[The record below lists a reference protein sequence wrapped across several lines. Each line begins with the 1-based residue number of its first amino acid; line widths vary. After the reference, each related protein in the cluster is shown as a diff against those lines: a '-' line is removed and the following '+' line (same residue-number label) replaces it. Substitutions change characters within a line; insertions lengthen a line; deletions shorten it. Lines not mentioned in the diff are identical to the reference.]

1 MKKRIVSFLLALVM
15 AVSLLP
21 VSAFAVDGAYKV
33 AKDAKSPIN
42 TFAVDDTISNA
53 GTGTNLGDCTYEGES
68 YPVYKIALDETYDT
82 VTFTIADDAE
92 YNNIY
97 LSEADDVGLFGNS
110 SEATVARNDETYD
123 AAKAYYAATSD
134 SFDKSIT
141 NQLSDS
147 ATHLLF
153 KLWKDGR
160 RGGMKGYLIID
171 WEAAGTGGDGATGTS
186 DYNITFDLNGCT
198 SVYDHLD
205 TNIHKISGRYTAL
218 NSATQTSVEFD
229 VTKTYFFKFKEDSF
243 SLTNKTGL
251 IILPSGIYK
260 IDNFDTQAVV
270 NFLAVS
276 PNWSKAAS
284 ALSSVKAS
292 RAILESSGYTLDDQ
306 ATEFYY
312 LYFATGGM
320 PNAYQPMGFAVLIE
334 ITPNGAEPPKPI
346 DTSKLAALLDTVSD
360 TNAGSHWYTTDD
372 RWNGKTVSKTGFWA
386 EFTAVGGPR
395 EKAQVAL
402 DKALIQESIDAAVA
416 DLTAAIANLIPAE
429 RANTTLLYEELQK
442 SFTAEDYTAKTW
454 AAYQT
459 ARDKGKALMD
469 TMFDAEGN
477 PTDDNK
483 AAAQESIETLAAE
496 LKAAREKLDAKT
508 YDVSVTIAKLQIEAI
523 RYLAKQYEPDA
534 LTGYTAESIEALRQA
549 RATAVKLADETP
561 LDDLGQS
568 QRYPLTVALREL
580 RKAIYGLTTTDAAQI
595 KVDVSVLDTNDIYK
609 GYTGELAYLHNPN
622 TYTAS
627 LTLDANASA
636 YDLLSG
642 KSLLKN
648 RNSSAE
654 ALIFLNGELVY
665 GDLGSTSGYDDLGYT
680 AGSGYSTFQA
690 IRLHDKDELTIVW
703 IYPKQVEYSSQ
714 TGTYP
719 AYLMDIPDYFRYST
733 VSAPIEVEAGQ
744 PFTVSVTSEAA
755 LPFHSAAGTR
765 AVAGAAVYR
774 SDAAES
780 ADAAATGY
788 VGVNTYAV
796 TDESGKATLTLYN
809 EGYVLLNAF
818 RTNTDEARYTVGA
831 SVLVHVTAAG
841 DLDAVKQQL
850 REELDAVY
858 NDEQHPESVFTA
870 ENWQKV
876 QDAYNTAVAAID
888 AAKTSGA
895 AGDAQQK
902 AIQTIKDLQSS
913 ADYNNKANLA
923 QFRRLLAQLPDDV
936 TKLDATATDT
946 VAQLKTCYEAM
957 TVYQRGQLTGR
968 EQKKYDAIANA
979 ELAPAVSRKLTFRQ
993 DYSKVPAADQAAL
1006 ADMIAYLQ
1014 NNTRADDKYTPEI
1027 GGNMQAQL
1035 FSFNTT
1041 RSANYGTAYDRITEA
1056 ASLTQNIVACVNPD
1070 YAAYLLCRDAAIS
1083 AGKKDGPG
1091 VITGTGWRISDAS
1104 MTMYVPDENSSNTT
1118 RVLGHMTYTVNGTQ
1132 YAVKSVTV
1140 SGLETGTTSR
1150 NATFYD
1156 TSNYRGR
1163 FPTQCNQVIPDTFLQ
1178 MTTGFDDVTVTV
1190 TWAPVGGDVQAAK
1203 DAAITRLNTVKN
1215 GLTGDGVQAAYDAGV
1230 KAIQAAATAA
1240 EVDKAYQAAVVA
1252 MRKAADYGK
1261 VQVIVENTT
1270 FTSDL
1275 WPDGKEYWDGQL
1287 VNEWIDL
1294 NADSTMMNCIV
1305 AALEKKG
1312 FTQTGAENGY
1322 ISSIEG
1328 LSQMDGGGESGWM
1341 GTLNDWFTNFGF
1353 KEFTVENGSLSNGD
1367 VIRIMYTRE
1376 GLGADLGGT
1385 WGNSDTTLAALDI
1398 QGGKLLTRFAPGEA
1412 GNTYEYTLAIDGES
1426 ADLKLTPTAANK
1438 NYLTKIFLNEK
1449 VTSDEEGGSFFK
1461 RTQMIPVAAGDTIY
1475 VGCGEYAWPSMNKQE
1490 TEARDY
1496 TGTWYVLH
1504 VVNAS
1509 AGASYVDGLIDALPD
1524 ASDVSY
1530 DNYQQYGDA
1539 ADVARK
1545 AYEDLDKAEQAKVKA
1560 SKLEKV
1566 EAAIAQFKAIDD
1578 AKTKIDALPEAG
1590 KVTLA
1595 ERDAVKAAQDAY
1607 DALSAEQ
1614 KEYLTFAQAAKV
1626 TALAKRIAELE
1637 AAPIKSVEALIDAI
1651 GTVTLDS
1658 KSAIDEARAAYDKL
1672 TAAQQARVN
1681 NYATLTA
1688 AETTY
1693 AKLVQDKADQD
1704 AADAVI
1710 AKIDAIGTVTLKSKK
1725 AIDEARKAYDKLT
1738 AAQQARVSNYATL
1751 TAAETTYA
1759 KLVQDKAD
1767 QDAADAVIA
1776 KIDAIGTVTLKSKK
1790 AIDAARKAYDKL
1802 TAAQQARVSN
1812 YAALTAAETTYA
1824 KLVTDKADQ
1833 DAADAV
1839 IAKIDAIG
1847 TVTLKS
1853 KKAIDAARKAYDK
1866 LTAAQQARVS
1876 NYAALTAAETTYAKL
1891 VTDKADQDAADA
1903 VIAKIDAIGVVSRA
1917 AKRRIDAARKAYDG
1931 LTDAQKALVPASVVK
1946 TLTDAETAY
1955 SNLPPRHSSDDT
1967 ADSTKP
1973 AQSSRTG
1980 DAGIAIYAAMSLLSV
1995 TGGAWVIGKKRKH

>member
-21 VSAFAVDGAYKV
+21 VSAFAVEDGDNSQNTPSVQSGTEYPFSAKYEKASGETLSINEV
-33 AKDAKSPIN
+33 SNQKTPTYLVKCAEDTTGIYLFFEAKDNHVIITDWTSYKYYIDALGLWNDTPSELYDKSDYSWKIELSNFPSTKSIKNAPFYNASNTYYEIN
-42 TFAVDDTISNA
+42 ATDDTGA
-53 GTGTNLGDCTYEGES
+53 
-68 YPVYKIALDETYDT
+68 PQFVVYVE
-82 VTFTIADDAE
+82 
-92 YNNIY
+92 
-97 LSEADDVGLFGNS
+97 
-110 SEATVARNDETYD
+110 VAP
-123 AAKAYYAATSD
+123 
-134 SFDKSIT
+134 
-141 NQLSDS
+141 
-147 ATHLLF
+147 
-153 KLWKDGR
+153 
-160 RGGMKGYLIID
+160 
-171 WEAAGTGGDGATGTS
+171 AGTGGDVTS
-186 DYNITFDLNGCT
+186 DITVTAKGFSDATTVYKIGTANFVGAETPFTLYYAKVPYGTTEITASHKSDGWFIPETCFGGNVDGSAVSLSKAVNDEELVGTIEGMSGDGLISVTDSSKIAHTNVLSDFVYFSNEEYEGAPLDVLLVQVSTINDTGNTLTDEQKKPLADLLATVADG
-198 SVYDHLD
+198 D
-205 TNIHKISGRYTAL
+205 TN
-218 NSATQTSVEFD
+218 
-229 VTKTYFFKFKEDSF
+229 
-243 SLTNKTGL
+243 
-251 IILPSGIYK
+251 
-260 IDNFDTQAVV
+260 
-270 NFLAVS
+270 
-276 PNWSKAAS
+276 
-284 ALSSVKAS
+284 
-292 RAILESSGYTLDDQ
+292 
-306 ATEFYY
+306 YY
-312 LYFATGGM
+312 QS
-320 PNAYQPMGFAVLIE
+320 N
-334 ITPNGAEPPKPI
+334 
-346 DTSKLAALLDTVSD
+346 
-360 TNAGSHWYTTDD
+360 D
-372 RWNGKTVSKTGFWA
+372 RWNGKIASKTGFWA
-386 EFTAVGGPR
+386 EFTAANGPR
-395 EKAQVAL
+395 ATAQKVLKTAT
-402 DKALIQESIDAAVA
+402 QEEQITTAVA
-416 DLTAAIANLIPAE
+416 DLTAAIANLIPAD
-429 RANTTLLYEELQK
+429 RANTTVLYEALRSKYYE
-442 SFTAEDYTAKTW
+442 SSYTAKSW
-454 AAYQT
+454 AIYKPV
-459 ARDKGKALMD
+459 RDKAEALMA

-477 PTDDNK
+477 PTDANK
-483 AAAQESIETLAAE
+483 AAAQESIETMTAE
-496 LKAAREKLDAKT
+496 LETARKALDPRISSDNTDSLTRVKLNM
-508 YDVSVTIAKLQIEAI
+508 EAI
-523 RYLAKQYEPDA
+523 QYLVKKYDPDT
-534 LTGYTAESIEALRQA
+534 LTGYTAESIETLRQA
-549 RATAVKLADETP
+549 RTAAMDLADSI
-561 LDDLGQS
+561 DLNDVGQREDN
-568 QRYPLTVALREL
+568 QLVPVLREL
-580 RKAIYGLTTTDAAQI
+580 RQAIYGLTTTAAAQI
-595 KVDVSVLDTNDIYK
+595 SVKVSVLDTNDIYK

-744 PFTVSVTSEAA
+744 PFTVSVTSETA
-755 LPFHSAAGTR
+755 LPFHCAAGTR
-765 AVAGAAVYR
+765 AVTGAAVYR

-888 AAKTSGA
+888 AAKTSGE

-902 AIQTIKDLQSS
+902 AIQTIKGLQSS
-913 ADYNNKANLA
+913 ADSNNKANLA

-1178 MTTGFDDVTVTV
+1178 FTTGFDDVTVTV
-1190 TWAPVGGDVQAAK
+1190 TWAPVGGDAQAAK
-1203 DAAITRLNTVKN
+1203 DAAITRLKTVKN

-1230 KAIQAAATAA
+1230 KAIRAAATAA
-1240 EVDKAYQAAVVA
+1240 EVDKAYQDAVVA

-1275 WPDGKEYWDGQL
+1275 WPDGKEYWDGKL
-1287 VNEWIDL
+1287 VDEWIDL

-1305 AALEKKG
+1305 AALEENG

-1328 LSQMDGGGESGWM
+1328 LSQMDGGDYSGWM

-1545 AYEDLDKAEQAKVKA
+1545 AYEDLDKAEQDKVDTAELK
-1560 SKLEKV
+1560 KV
-1566 EAAIAQFKAIDD
+1566 EAAIAHFKAIDD

-1672 TAAQQARVN
+1672 TAEQQAKVS
-1681 NYATLTA
+1681 NYAALTA

-1693 AKLVQDKADQD
+1693 AKLVQDKTDQD

-1738 AAQQARVSNYATL
+1738 AAQQARVSNYAT
-1751 TAAETTYA
+1751 
-1759 KLVQDKAD
+1759 
-1767 QDAADAVIA
+1767 
-1776 KIDAIGTVTLKSKK
+1776 
-1790 AIDAARKAYDKL
+1790 
-1802 TAAQQARVSN
+1802 
-1812 YAALTAAETTYA
+1812 LTAAETTYA

-1876 NYAALTAAETTYAKL
+1876 NYATLTAAETTYAKL
-1891 VTDKADQDAADA
+1891 VTDKADQDAADT
-1903 VIAKIDAIGVVSRA
+1903 VIAKIDAIGTVTLKSKKVIDAARKAYDKLTAAQQARVSNYAALTAAETTYAKLVQDKADQDAADAAIAKINAIGVVSRA
-1917 AKRRIDAARKAYDG
+1917 AKSRIDAARKAYDG

>member
-1 MKKRIVSFLLALVM
+1 MKKRIVSFLMALVM

-21 VSAFAVDGAYKV
+21 VSAFAADGVYTV
-33 AKDAKSPIN
+33 AKDAKSPVG
-42 TFAVDDTISNA
+42 TFAENGDNSQSTPSVQSDTEYPFSAKYEKTSGDALPIYEVPNKKTPTYLVKCAEDTTGIYLFFEAKDNHVIITDWTLYKYYIDALGLWDDTPSE
-53 GTGTNLGDCTYEGES
+53 L
-68 YPVYKIALDETYDT
+68 
-82 VTFTIADDAE
+82 
-92 YNNIY
+92 YNNSDYSWKIE
-97 LSEADDVGLFGNS
+97 LSNFPSTNGIKNAPFYNASNTYYQIDATDDSGEPTFIVYVEVGKQDSGEVDKTEL
-110 SEATVARNDETYD
+110 
-123 AAKAYYAATSD
+123 AKA
-134 SFDKSIT
+134 
-141 NQLSDS
+141 L
-147 ATHLLF
+147 
-153 KLWKDGR
+153 
-160 RGGMKGYLIID
+160 
-171 WEAAGTGGDGATGTS
+171 E
-186 DYNITFDLNGCT
+186 
-198 SVYDHLD
+198 
-205 TNIHKISGRYTAL
+205 
-218 NSATQTSVEFD
+218 
-229 VTKTYFFKFKEDSF
+229 
-243 SLTNKTGL
+243 
-251 IILPSGIYK
+251 
-260 IDNFDTQAVV
+260 
-270 NFLAVS
+270 
-276 PNWSKAAS
+276 KAAES
-284 ALSSVKAS
+284 AKN
-292 RAILESSGYTLDDQ
+292 
-306 ATEFYY
+306 YY
-312 LYFATGGM
+312 
-320 PNAYQPMGFAVLIE
+320 NE
-334 ITPNGAEPPKPI
+334 N
-346 DTSKLAALLDTVSD
+346 
-360 TNAGSHWYTTDD
+360 D
-372 RWNGKTVSKTGFWA
+372 RWNGQTYNKAGFYQDFLKVVQRA
-386 EFTAVGGPR
+386 QEVYDDSLATAD
-395 EKAQVAL
+395 AVA
-402 DKALIQESIDAAVA
+402 AAVKQL
-416 DLTAAIANLIPAE
+416 DQTDSSSDISLTIANLIPAE

-469 TMFDAEGN
+469 TMFDAGGN
-477 PTDDNK
+477 PTDANK

-496 LKAAREKLDAKT
+496 VETARKALDKKASTDIQNVAKMQ
-508 YDVSVTIAKLQIEAI
+508 LEAI
-523 RYLAKQYEPDA
+523 RYLAKQYEPDT
-534 LTGYTAESIEALRQA
+534 LTGYTAESIETLRQA
-549 RATAVKLADETP
+549 RAAALKLADETN
-561 LDDLGQS
+561 LADLGQNE
-568 QRYPLTVALREL
+568 RWPLTVALREL
-580 RKAIYGLTTTDAAQI
+580 RKAVYGLTTTAAAQI
-595 KVDVSVLDTNDIYK
+595 SVKVSVLDTNDIHH

-642 KSLLKN
+642 KSLLKRYN
-648 RNSSAE
+648 RDAE
-654 ALIFLNGELVY
+654 AVVFLNGELVY
-665 GDLGSTSGYDDLGYT
+665 GNLDSTGSYHDMDYA

-690 IRLHDKDELTIVW
+690 IKLHDKDELTIVW

-733 VSAPIEVEAGQ
+733 VSAPIEVEAGK
-744 PFTVSVTSEAA
+744 PFSISVTSEAA
-755 LPFHSAAGTR
+755 LPFHTAVGTR
-765 AVAGAAVYR
+765 AVTGAAVYR

-780 ADAAATGY
+780 AEAAATGY

-818 RTNTDEARYTVGA
+818 RMDDEGRYTVGA
-831 SVLVHVTAAG
+831 SVLVHVKPAS

-850 REELDAVY
+850 RTELDAVY

-876 QDAYNTAVAAID
+876 QDAYNTAMAAID
-888 AAKTSGA
+888 AAETSGA

-902 AIQTIKDLQSS
+902 AIQTIKGLQSR
-913 ADYNNKANLA
+913 ADSNNKANLA

-936 TKLDATATDT
+936 TKLDAAATDT

-1091 VITGTGWRISDAS
+1091 VITGTGWHISDAS

-1140 SGLETGTTSR
+1140 SGLETDTTSR

-1156 TSNYRGR
+1156 TSSYRGR

-1190 TWAPVGGDVQAAK
+1190 TWAPVGGDTQAAK
-1203 DAAITRLNTVKN
+1203 ATAISRLNTVKN
-1215 GLTGDGVQAAYDAGV
+1215 SLTGDGVQAAYDAGV
-1230 KAIQAAATAA
+1230 KAIQAASTAA

-1270 FTSDL
+1270 FTKDM
-1275 WPDGKEYWDGQL
+1275 WPNGKKFWDGVAVDEEVAL
-1287 VNEWIDL
+1287 T
-1294 NADSTMMNCIV
+1294 ADSTMMSCIV
-1305 AALEKKG
+1305 AALK
-1312 FTQTGAENGY
+1312 ENGYTQVGADSNY
-1322 ISSIEG
+1322 ISSITVG
-1328 LSQMDGGGESGWM
+1328 DQPLGQFDGGDQSGWM

-1353 KEFTVENGSLSNGD
+1353 QEFTVENGSLSNGD

-1385 WGNSDTTLAALDI
+1385 WDNSDTTIKALEI

-1490 TEARDY
+1490 TEAREY
-1496 TGTWYVLH
+1496 QGTWYVLH

-1509 AGASYVDGLIDALPD
+1509 AGADYVDDLIDALPA

-1545 AYEDLDKAEQAKVKA
+1545 AYEDLDKAEQAKVDA
-1560 SKLEKV
+1560 SKLEKL
-1566 EAAIAQFKAIDD
+1566 EDAIKGFRAIDD
-1578 AKTKIDALPEAG
+1578 VRAQIDALPDADRL
-1590 KVTLA
+1590 TTA
-1595 ERDAVKAAQDAY
+1595 EREAAKSAQKAY
-1607 DALSAEQ
+1607 NALTAGQ
-1614 KEYLTFAQAAKV
+1614 RDYLTGAQLEKI
-1626 TALAKRIAELE
+1626 TAIA
-1637 AAPIKSVEALIDAI
+1637 
-1651 GTVTLDS
+1651 
-1658 KSAIDEARAAYDKL
+1658 
-1672 TAAQQARVN
+1672 
-1681 NYATLTA
+1681 
-1688 AETTY
+1688 
-1693 AKLVQDKADQD
+1693 
-1704 AADAVI
+1704 
-1710 AKIDAIGTVTLKSKK
+1710 
-1725 AIDEARKAYDKLT
+1725 
-1738 AAQQARVSNYATL
+1738 
-1751 TAAETTYA
+1751 
-1759 KLVQDKAD
+1759 
-1767 QDAADAVIA
+1767 
-1776 KIDAIGTVTLKSKK
+1776 
-1790 AIDAARKAYDKL
+1790 
-1802 TAAQQARVSN
+1802 
-1812 YAALTAAETTYA
+1812 AALTAMDAKHSSGSGSAYTGGHTFTTDLEPGSITGVFVDGK
-1824 KLVTDKADQ
+1824 KLDSRYYTVSGSD
-1833 DAADAV
+1833 
-1839 IAKIDAIG
+1839 
-1847 TVTLKS
+1847 VTL
-1853 KKAIDAARKAYDK
+1853 
-1866 LTAAQQARVS
+1866 TAD
-1876 NYAALTAAETTYAKL
+1876 YL
-1891 VTDKADQDAADA
+1891 
-1903 VIAKIDAIGVVSRA
+1903 
-1917 AKRRIDAARKAYDG
+1917 
-1931 LTDAQKALVPASVVK
+1931 K
-1946 TLTDAETAY
+1946 TLRSGKHTVKIENA
-1955 SNLPPRHSSDDT
+1955 
-1967 ADSTKP
+1967 TKV
-1973 AQSSRTG
+1973 ATGSFTLSGSGAVQSSRTG
-1980 DAGIAIYAAMSLLSV
+1980 DPGVAIYFAMGAVSFLGSAAWLR
-1995 TGGAWVIGKKRKH
+1995 KRKET

>member
-21 VSAFAVDGAYKV
+21 VSAFAVEDGDNSQNTPAVQSGTEYPFSAKYEKTSTDILSIQETTYRSGQNSPV
-33 AKDAKSPIN
+33 YLVKCAEGTSELYLFFEATSKQAFTFDNSFNDYYIDALGSWDDPSDLYDESDHSWKIELSNFSGLPSNLKDAEFYNSAN
-42 TFAVDDTISNA
+42 TYYWAIVS
-53 GTGTNLGDCTYEGES
+53 
-68 YPVYKIALDETYDT
+68 DEDG
-82 VTFTIADDAE
+82 
-92 YNNIY
+92 NN
-97 LSEADDVGLFGNS
+97 
-110 SEATVARNDETYD
+110 VAFEVCFEV
-123 AAKAYYAATSD
+123 AP
-134 SFDKSIT
+134 
-141 NQLSDS
+141 
-147 ATHLLF
+147 
-153 KLWKDGR
+153 
-160 RGGMKGYLIID
+160 
-171 WEAAGTGGDGATGTS
+171 AGTGGNGPNNLSVPAEYEIVASYPAGYTSTLSYDTYVVRVPLGTS
-186 DYNITFDLNGCT
+186 SIKGVTANFEIVSALCLDHDFDVDPDGNNFEFT
-198 SVYDHLD
+198 DSYDLALHSTCIEPNPTRYISWEKADLYEFRVVEYSGEDWKND
-205 TNIHKISGRYTAL
+205 TIDVFYFLADPDTGIEIDKTAL
-218 NSATQTSVEFD
+218 TDLLATVAD
-229 VTKTYFFKFKEDSF
+229 GN
-243 SLTNKTGL
+243 TN
-251 IILPSGIYK
+251 
-260 IDNFDTQAVV
+260 
-270 NFLAVS
+270 
-276 PNWSKAAS
+276 
-284 ALSSVKAS
+284 
-292 RAILESSGYTLDDQ
+292 
-306 ATEFYY
+306 YY
-312 LYFATGGM
+312 QS
-320 PNAYQPMGFAVLIE
+320 N
-334 ITPNGAEPPKPI
+334 
-346 DTSKLAALLDTVSD
+346 
-360 TNAGSHWYTTDD
+360 D
-372 RWNGKTVSKTGFWA
+372 RWNGKIASKTGFWA
-386 EFTAVGGPR
+386 EFTAANGPR
-395 EKAQVAL
+395 ATAQKVLKTAT
-402 DKALIQESIDAAVA
+402 QEEQITTAVA
-416 DLTAAIANLIPAE
+416 DLTAAIAKLIPTSL
-429 RANTTLLYEELQK
+429 ANTTLLYEALRSKYYE
-442 SFTAEDYTAKTW
+442 SSYTAKSW
-454 AAYQT
+454 AIYKPVL
-459 ARDKGKALMD
+459 DKAEALMA

-483 AAAQESIETLAAE
+483 AEKQTESETMTAE
-496 LKAAREKLDAKT
+496 LETARKALDPRISSDNTDSLTRVKLNM
-508 YDVSVTIAKLQIEAI
+508 EAI
-523 RYLAKQYEPDA
+523 QYLVKKYDPDT
-534 LTGYTAESIEALRQA
+534 LTGYTAESIETLRQA
-549 RATAVKLADETP
+549 RTAAMDLAGSI
-561 LDDLGQS
+561 DLNDVGQGEDNQLVS
-568 QRYPLTVALREL
+568 ALREL
-580 RKAIYGLTTTDAAQI
+580 RKAVYGLTTTSAAQI
-595 KVDVSVLDTNDIYK
+595 KVNVSVLDANDIYA
-609 GYTGELAYLHNPN
+609 GYTGELAQLHNPN
-622 TYTAS
+622 TYTAAM
-627 LTLDANASA
+627 TLDANASA

-648 RNSSAE
+648 PNSAAE
-654 ALIFLNGELVY
+654 ALVFLNRELVY
-665 GDLGSTSGYDDLGYT
+665 GNIGATYNDLNTVRE
-680 AGSGYSTFQA
+680 YSVFGA

-733 VSAPIEVEAGQ
+733 VSAPIEVEAGK
-744 PFTVSVTSEAA
+744 PFSISVTSEAA
-755 LPFHSAAGTR
+755 LPFHTAVGTR
-765 AVAGAAVYR
+765 AVTGAAVYR

-780 ADAAATGY
+780 AEAAATGY

-818 RTNTDEARYTVGA
+818 RTDTDEARYTVGA

-850 REELDAVY
+850 RAELDAVY

-876 QDAYNTAVAAID
+876 QDAYNTALAAID
-888 AAKTSGA
+888 AAKTSGE

-902 AIQTIKDLQSS
+902 AIQTIKGLQSS
-913 ADYNNKANLA
+913 ADSNNKANLA

-946 VAQLKTCYEAM
+946 VAQLKTSYEAM

-979 ELAPAVSRKLTFRQ
+979 ELAPAASRKLTFRQ

-1070 YAAYLLCRDAAIS
+1070 YAAYFLCRDAALT

-1156 TSNYRGR
+1156 TSSYRGR
-1163 FPTQCNQVIPDTFLQ
+1163 FTTQCNQVIPDTFLQ

-1190 TWAPVGGDVQAAK
+1190 TWAPVGGDTQAAR

-1215 GLTGDGVQAAYDAGV
+1215 GLTGDGVQAAYEAGV
-1230 KAIQAAATAA
+1230 KTIRDAATAA
-1240 EVDKAYQAAVVA
+1240 EVDKAYQDAVVA

-1270 FTSDL
+1270 FTEDM
-1275 WPDGKEYWDGQL
+1275 WPNGKKFWDGEL

-1305 AALEKKG
+1305 AALEKNG

-1328 LSQMDGGGESGWM
+1328 LSQMDGGDHSGWM

-1353 KEFTVENGSLSNGD
+1353 MEFTVENGSLSNGD

-1376 GLGADLGGT
+1376 GLGADVGGT

-1398 QGGKLLTRFAPGEA
+1398 QGGKLLTTFVPGEA

-1509 AGASYVDGLIDALPD
+1509 AGASYVDGLIDALPA

-1530 DNYQQYGDA
+1530 GNYQQYGDA

-1545 AYEDLDKAEQAKVKA
+1545 AYEDLDKAEQDKVDTA
-1560 SKLEKV
+1560 ELEKV
-1566 EAAIAQFKAIDD
+1566 EAAIAQFRAIDD

-1672 TAAQQARVN
+1672 TAAQQARV
-1681 NYATLTA
+1681 
-1688 AETTY
+1688 
-1693 AKLVQDKADQD
+1693 
-1704 AADAVI
+1704 
-1710 AKIDAIGTVTLKSKK
+1710 
-1725 AIDEARKAYDKLT
+1725 
-1738 AAQQARVSNYATL
+1738 SNYAT
-1751 TAAETTYA
+1751 
-1759 KLVQDKAD
+1759 
-1767 QDAADAVIA
+1767 
-1776 KIDAIGTVTLKSKK
+1776 
-1790 AIDAARKAYDKL
+1790 
-1802 TAAQQARVSN
+1802 
-1812 YAALTAAETTYA
+1812 LTAAETTYA

-1891 VTDKADQDAADA
+1891 VQDKADQDAADA
-1903 VIAKIDAIGVVSRA
+1903 VIAKINAIGVVSRA

>member
-15 AVSLLP
+15 AVSLMP
-21 VSAFAVDGAYKV
+21 VSAFAADGAYNV
-33 AKDAKSPIN
+33 AKDA
-42 TFAVDDTISNA
+42 AVQQGDDTPSVQT
-53 GTGTNLGDCTYEGES
+53 TG
-68 YPVYKIALDETYDT
+68 V
-82 VTFTIADDAE
+82 
-92 YNNIY
+92 
-97 LSEADDVGLFGNS
+97 
-110 SEATVARNDETYD
+110 
-123 AAKAYYAATSD
+123 
-134 SFDKSIT
+134 
-141 NQLSDS
+141 
-147 ATHLLF
+147 
-153 KLWKDGR
+153 
-160 RGGMKGYLIID
+160 
-171 WEAAGTGGDGATGTS
+171 S
-186 DYNITFDLNGCT
+186 DYNIVLTNSGIT
-198 SVYDHLD
+198 SQVYTTD
-205 TNIHKISGRYTAL
+205 TSTHSIELTVREVDDSGNYVLTTKKI
-218 NSATQTSVEFD
+218 D
-229 VTKTYFFKFKEDSF
+229 VDKTYILRYKSKTDILIKNECTRGIQIIGRTYTLNKNQELAAAIITTNTAVWAFPTDTDQYF
-243 SLTNKTGL
+243 SMEGAKATK
-251 IILPSGIYK
+251 
-260 IDNFDTQAVV
+260 AEV
-270 NFLAVS
+270 LA
-276 PNWSKAAS
+276 AGYTD
-284 ALSSVKAS
+284 LDE
-292 RAILESSGYTLDDQ
+292 ESSEY
-306 ATEFYY
+306 YY
-312 LYFATGGM
+312 LYLEYTQGTSKKKVPLQYAL
-320 PNAYQPMGFAVLIE
+320 LIE
-334 ITPNGAEPPKPI
+334 ITPNGAEPSKTVV

-360 TNAGSHWYTTDD
+360 ANVNGHWYTADD
-372 RWNGKTVSKTGFWA
+372 RWNGKAASKTGFWA
-386 EFTAVGGPR
+386 ELTAVDGPR
-395 EKAQVAL
+395 AKAQVVL
-402 DKALIQESIDAAVA
+402 EKAVLQDEIDAAVT
-416 DLTAAIANLIPAE
+416 DLTAAIANLIPAD
-429 RANTTLLYEELQK
+429 RANTTVLYEELQK
-442 SFTAEDYTAKTW
+442 SLTAEDYTVKSW
-454 AAYQT
+454 AAYK
-459 ARDKGKALMD
+459 AVRDSAEALMAA
-469 TMFDAEGN
+469 MFDAEGN
-477 PTDDNK
+477 PTDANK
-483 AAAQESIETLAAE
+483 AAAQESIEAMAAE
-496 LKAAREKLDAKT
+496 LKAAREALDAKA
-508 YDVSVTIAKLQIEAI
+508 YDVGVTTAKLQIEAI
-523 RYLAKQYEPDA
+523 RYLVKQYDPDT
-534 LTGYTAESIEALRQA
+534 LTGYTAASVETLRQA
-549 RATAVKLADETP
+549 RAAAVKLADETTV
-561 LDDLGQS
+561 DDLGQS

-580 RKAIYGLTTTDAAQI
+580 RKAIYGLTTTSTAQI
-595 KVDVSVLDTNDIYK
+595 NVKVSVLDTDDIYK
-609 GYTGELAYLHNPN
+609 KYTGELAYLHNPN
-622 TYTAS
+622 IYTGTM
-627 LTLDANASA
+627 TLDANASA

-648 RNSSAE
+648 QSSTAE
-654 ALIFLNGELVY
+654 AVVFLNGELVY
-665 GDLGSTSGYDDLGYT
+665 GDLGSTSGYDDMGYV
-680 AGSGYSTFQA
+680 AGSESSTFQA

-733 VSAPIEVEAGQ
+733 VSAPVEVEAGQ
-744 PFTVSVTSEAA
+744 PFTVSVTSETA
-755 LPFHSAAGTR
+755 LPFHCAAGTR
-765 AVAGAAVYR
+765 AVTGAAVYR

-780 ADAAATGY
+780 AEAAATGY

-818 RTNTDEARYTVGA
+818 RTDTDEARYTVGA
-831 SVLVHVTAAG
+831 SVLVHVTAAS
-841 DLDAVKQQL
+841 DLDAVKKQL
-850 REELDAVY
+850 RTELDAVY
-858 NDEQHPESVFTA
+858 NDENYPESVFTA

-876 QDAYNTAVAAID
+876 QDAYNTAMAAID
-888 AAKTSGA
+888 AAETSGA
-895 AGDAQQK
+895 AGDAQQT
-902 AIQTIKDLQSS
+902 AIQTIKGLQNN
-913 ADYNNKANLA
+913 ADSNNKANLA

-957 TVYQRGQLTGR
+957 TAYQRGQLTGR

-979 ELAPAVSRKLTFRQ
+979 ELAPAASRRLTFRQ
-993 DYSKVPAADQAAL
+993 DYSSVPAADQAAL

-1014 NNTRADDKYTPEI
+1014 NNTHADDKYTPEI

-1091 VITGTGWRISDAS
+1091 VITGTGWHISDAS

-1132 YAVKSVTV
+1132 YAVKSVAV
-1140 SGLETGTTSR
+1140 SGLETDATSR

-1156 TSNYRGR
+1156 TSSYRGR

-1190 TWAPVGGDVQAAK
+1190 TWAPVGGDAQAAK
-1203 DAAITRLNTVKN
+1203 EAAITRLNTVKN
-1215 GLTGDGVQAAYDAGV
+1215 GLTGDGVQTAYDAGV

-1275 WPDGKEYWDGQL
+1275 WPDGKEYWDGEL

-1294 NADSTMMNCIV
+1294 NADSTMMSCIV
-1305 AALEKKG
+1305 AALEKHG

-1328 LSQMDGGGESGWM
+1328 LSQMDGGDQSGWM

-1367 VIRIMYTRE
+1367 VIHIVYTRE
-1376 GLGADLGGT
+1376 GLGADVGGT
-1385 WGNSDTTLAALDI
+1385 WGNSDTTLTALDI
-1398 QGGKLLTRFAPGEA
+1398 QGGKLLTKFAPGEA

-1461 RTQMIPVAAGDTIY
+1461 RTQKIPVAAGDTIY
-1475 VGCGEYAWPSMNKQE
+1475 VGCGEVAWPSMNKQGE
-1490 TEARDY
+1490 EAREY
-1496 TGTWYVLH
+1496 QGTWYVLH

-1509 AGASYVDGLIDALPD
+1509 AGASYVDDLIDALPD

-1539 ADVARK
+1539 AEVARK
-1545 AYEDLDKAEQAKVKA
+1545 AYEDLDRAEQGNVDTAELA
-1560 SKLEKV
+1560 KV

-1578 AKTKIDALPEAG
+1578 VKAKIDALPDAG

-1607 DALSAEQ
+1607 DALTAEQ
-1614 KEYLTFAQAAKV
+1614 KDYLTFAQAAKV

-1651 GTVTLDS
+1651 GEVTLDS

-1672 TAAQQARVN
+1672 TAEQQTKVS
-1681 NYATLTA
+1681 NYAALTA
-1688 AETTY
+1688 AEATY

-1704 AADAVI
+1704 AADAAI
-1710 AKIDAIGTVTLKSKK
+1710 AKINAIGTVTLKSKK
-1725 AIDEARKAYDKLT
+1725 AIDE
-1738 AAQQARVSNYATL
+1738 
-1751 TAAETTYA
+1751 
-1759 KLVQDKAD
+1759 
-1767 QDAADAVIA
+1767 
-1776 KIDAIGTVTLKSKK
+1776 
-1790 AIDAARKAYDKL
+1790 
-1802 TAAQQARVSN
+1802 
-1812 YAALTAAETTYA
+1812 
-1824 KLVTDKADQ
+1824 
-1833 DAADAV
+1833 
-1839 IAKIDAIG
+1839 
-1847 TVTLKS
+1847 
-1853 KKAIDAARKAYDK
+1853 
-1866 LTAAQQARVS
+1866 
-1876 NYAALTAAETTYAKL
+1876 
-1891 VTDKADQDAADA
+1891 
-1903 VIAKIDAIGVVSRA
+1903 
-1917 AKRRIDAARKAYDG
+1917 ARKAYDG

-1995 TGGAWVIGKKRKH
+1995 TGGAWVIGRKRKH

>member
-15 AVSLLP
+15 AVSLMP
-21 VSAFAVDGAYKV
+21 VSAFAVEDTASPDVPAVVEPEAQTAGEQQGEDTNEPVAQTDG
-33 AKDAKSPIN
+33 D
-42 TFAVDDTISNA
+42 
-53 GTGTNLGDCTYEGES
+53 
-68 YPVYKIALDETYDT
+68 
-82 VTFTIADDAE
+82 
-92 YNNIY
+92 
-97 LSEADDVGLFGNS
+97 
-110 SEATVARNDETYD
+110 
-123 AAKAYYAATSD
+123 
-134 SFDKSIT
+134 
-141 NQLSDS
+141 
-147 ATHLLF
+147 
-153 KLWKDGR
+153 
-160 RGGMKGYLIID
+160 
-171 WEAAGTGGDGATGTS
+171 ATGTS

-251 IILPSGIYK
+251 IVLPLDIYK

-312 LYFATGGM
+312 LYFAKGGT

-346 DTSKLAALLDTVSD
+346 DTSKLATLLDTVSD
-360 TNAGSHWYTTDD
+360 TNAENWYTAND

-386 EFTAVGGPR
+386 ELTAVGGPR

-402 DKALIQESIDAAVA
+402 DKALTQESIDAAVA
-416 DLTAAIANLIPAE
+416 DLTTAIANLIPAN
-429 RANTTLLYEELQK
+429 RANTTLLYEELQNAP
-442 SFTAEDYTAKTW
+442 SAENYTAKSW
-454 AAYQT
+454 AIYQT
-459 ARDKGKALMD
+459 AHDKAETLMA
-469 TMFDAEGN
+469 TMFDADGN
-477 PTDDNK
+477 PTDNNK
-483 AAAQESIETLAAE
+483 AAANESIETLTAE
-496 LKAAREKLDAKT
+496 LETTRKALDENASSGAKT
-508 YDVSVTIAKLQIEAI
+508 DVQYIIKEIQRYYD
-523 RYLAKQYEPDA
+523 RYANADLS
-534 LTGYTAESIEALRQA
+534 GYTAESAAALRAALTQ
-549 RATAVKLADETP
+549 TKKLADEFVIA
-561 LDDLGQS
+561 DMGVNDYIQLGQA
-568 QRYPLTVALREL
+568 RRTL
-580 RKAIYGLTTTDAAQI
+580 RKAAYGLETVSQDKIAV
-595 KVDVSVLDTNDIYK
+595 KVSVLDSFDTFFQRV
-609 GYTGELAYLHNPN
+609 GEFAANYNKN
-622 TYTAS
+622 TYTGTM
-627 LTLDANASA
+627 TLPANASA
-636 YDLLSG
+636 YDLLNSNNW
-642 KSLLKN
+642 LKRYN
-648 RNSSAE
+648 ADSE
-654 ALIFLNGELVY
+654 PLVFLNGELIKGNATY
-665 GDLGSTSGYDDLGYT
+665 SDWGTGGEYSMLPSIKLHNGD
-680 AGSGYSTFQA
+680 A
-690 IRLHDKDELTIVW
+690 LTLVW

-714 TGTYP
+714 VGTYP
-719 AYLMDIPDYFRYST
+719 ALFIDIRDWFRYST
-733 VSAPIEVEAGQ
+733 VSAPVEVEAGK
-744 PFTVSVTSEAA
+744 PFTITVTSEAA
-755 LPFHSAAGTR
+755 LPYFDANTR
-765 AVAGAAVYR
+765 AVAGAGVYR
-774 SDAAES
+774 SE
-780 ADAAATGY
+780 AAATAEEAATSY
-788 VGVNTYAV
+788 LGVNTYAV

-809 EGYVLLNAF
+809 EGYVLLNAL
-818 RTNTDEARYTVGA
+818 RTDTDEARYTVGA
-831 SVLVHVTAAG
+831 SVLVHVKPAS
-841 DLDAVKQQL
+841 DLAAVKQQL
-850 REELDAVY
+850 REKLDAVY
-858 NDEQHPESVFTA
+858 NDEQYPESVFTA

-876 QDAYNTAVAAID
+876 QDAYNTALAAIN
-888 AAKTSGA
+888 AAKTSGE

-902 AIQTIKDLQSS
+902 AIQTIKGLQSR
-913 ADYNNKANLA
+913 ADSNNKANLA

-936 TKLDATATDT
+936 TKLDAAATDT

-1041 RSANYGTAYDRITEA
+1041 RSANYGTAYDQITEA

-1140 SGLETGTTSR
+1140 SGLETDTTSR

-1156 TSNYRGR
+1156 TSSYRGR

-1178 MTTGFDDVTVTV
+1178 FTTGFDDVTVTV
-1190 TWAPVGGDVQAAK
+1190 TWAPVGGDMQAAK
-1203 DAAITRLNTVKN
+1203 DTAITRLNTVKN

-1270 FTSDL
+1270 FTKDM
-1275 WPDGKEYWDGQL
+1275 WPNGKKFWDGVAVDEEVAL
-1287 VNEWIDL
+1287 T
-1294 NADSTMMNCIV
+1294 ADSTMMSCIV
-1305 AALEKKG
+1305 AALE
-1312 FTQTGAENGY
+1312 ENGYTQVGADSNY
-1322 ISSIEG
+1322 ISSITVG
-1328 LSQMDGGGESGWM
+1328 DQPLGQFDGGDQSGWM

-1353 KEFTVENGSLSNGD
+1353 QEFTVENGSLSNGD

-1385 WGNSDTTLAALDI
+1385 WDNSDTTIKALEI

-1426 ADLKLTPTAANK
+1426 TDLKLTPTAANK

-1490 TEARDY
+1490 TEAREY
-1496 TGTWYVLH
+1496 QGTWYVLH

-1509 AGASYVDGLIDALPD
+1509 AGADYVDDLIAALPA

-1545 AYEDLDKAEQAKVKA
+1545 AYEDLDKSEQAKVDA
-1560 SKLEKV
+1560 SKLEKL
-1566 EAAIAQFKAIDD
+1566 EKLEDAIKGFRAIDD
-1578 AKTKIDALPEAG
+1578 VKAQIDALPDADRL
-1590 KVTLA
+1590 TTA
-1595 ERDAVKAAQDAY
+1595 EREAAKSAQKAY
-1607 DALSAEQ
+1607 NALTAEQ
-1614 KEYLTFAQAAKV
+1614 RDYLTGAQLEKITAIA
-1626 TALAKRIAELE
+1626 TALTAMDAKHSSGSGSAYTGGHTFTTDLE
-1637 AAPIKSVEALIDAI
+1637 PGSITGVFVDGKK
-1651 GTVTLDS
+1651 LDS
-1658 KSAIDEARAAYDKL
+1658 RYYTVSGSD
-1672 TAAQQARVN
+1672 V
-1681 NYATLTA
+1681 TLTA
-1688 AETTY
+1688 DY
-1693 AKLVQDKADQD
+1693 L
-1704 AADAVI
+1704 
-1710 AKIDAIGTVTLKSKK
+1710 
-1725 AIDEARKAYDKLT
+1725 
-1738 AAQQARVSNYATL
+1738 
-1751 TAAETTYA
+1751 
-1759 KLVQDKAD
+1759 
-1767 QDAADAVIA
+1767 
-1776 KIDAIGTVTLKSKK
+1776 
-1790 AIDAARKAYDKL
+1790 
-1802 TAAQQARVSN
+1802 
-1812 YAALTAAETTYA
+1812 
-1824 KLVTDKADQ
+1824 
-1833 DAADAV
+1833 
-1839 IAKIDAIG
+1839 
-1847 TVTLKS
+1847 
-1853 KKAIDAARKAYDK
+1853 
-1866 LTAAQQARVS
+1866 
-1876 NYAALTAAETTYAKL
+1876 
-1891 VTDKADQDAADA
+1891 
-1903 VIAKIDAIGVVSRA
+1903 
-1917 AKRRIDAARKAYDG
+1917 
-1931 LTDAQKALVPASVVK
+1931 K
-1946 TLTDAETAY
+1946 TLRSGKHTVKIENA
-1955 SNLPPRHSSDDT
+1955 
-1967 ADSTKP
+1967 TKV
-1973 AQSSRTG
+1973 ATGSFTLSGSGAVQSSRTG
-1980 DAGIAIYAAMSLLSV
+1980 DAGIAIYFAMGAVSLLGSA
-1995 TGGAWVIGKKRKH
+1995 AWLRKRKET

>member
-21 VSAFAVDGAYKV
+21 VSAFAADGAYNV
-33 AKDAKSPIN
+33 AKDAKSPAG
-42 TFAVDDTISNA
+42 TFAENGDNSQNTPSVQSDTEYPFSAKYAKTSGDALPIYEVPNQKTPTYLVKCA
-53 GTGTNLGDCTYEGES
+53 EDTTELYLFFEAKDNHVMVTDWTCYTYCIDPLYLLDCTYPELYDNS
-68 YPVYKIALDETYDT
+68 DYSWKIGLSNFPSRDSIKNKSFYNASNTYYQ
-82 VTFTIADDAE
+82 INASDDCA
-92 YNNIY
+92 
-97 LSEADDVGLFGNS
+97 
-110 SEATVARNDETYD
+110 
-123 AAKAYYAATSD
+123 
-134 SFDKSIT
+134 
-141 NQLSDS
+141 
-147 ATHLLF
+147 
-153 KLWKDGR
+153 
-160 RGGMKGYLIID
+160 
-171 WEAAGTGGDGATGTS
+171 EAAFIVYVEAGKQDSGEVDKTELGKALEKAAESAKKYYNENDRWDGQT
-186 DYNITFDLNGCT
+186 YNKAGFYQDFLKVVQRAQE
-198 SVYDHLD
+198 VYDDSLA
-205 TNIHKISGRYTAL
+205 TA
-218 NSATQTSVEFD
+218 D
-229 VTKTYFFKFKEDSF
+229 
-243 SLTNKTGL
+243 
-251 IILPSGIYK
+251 
-260 IDNFDTQAVV
+260 
-270 NFLAVS
+270 
-276 PNWSKAAS
+276 
-284 ALSSVKAS
+284 
-292 RAILESSGYTLDDQ
+292 AI
-306 ATEFYY
+306 A
-312 LYFATGGM
+312 
-320 PNAYQPMGFAVLIE
+320 
-334 ITPNGAEPPKPI
+334 
-346 DTSKLAALLDTVSD
+346 
-360 TNAGSHWYTTDD
+360 
-372 RWNGKTVSKTGFWA
+372 
-386 EFTAVGGPR
+386 
-395 EKAQVAL
+395 
-402 DKALIQESIDAAVA
+402 AAVKQL
-416 DLTAAIANLIPAE
+416 DQTDSSSDISLAIANLIPAD
-429 RANTTLLYEELQK
+429 RANTTVLYEELQNDP
-442 SFTAEDYTAKTW
+442 SAEDYTAKSWT
-454 AAYQT
+454 AYKT
-459 ARDKGKALMD
+459 ARDKAEALMA

-483 AAAQESIETLAAE
+483 AAANKSIETMAAE
-496 LKAAREKLDAKT
+496 LETARKALDEKGGT
-508 YDVSVTIAKLQIEAI
+508 TGQTIAKLEIEAI
-523 RYLAKQYEPDA
+523 RYLAKQYDPDT

-549 RATAVKLADETP
+549 RAAAVKLADETP
-561 LDDLGQS
+561 LDDLGQN
-568 QRYPLTVALREL
+568 QRYPLTAALREL
-580 RKAIYGLTTTDAAQI
+580 RKAIYGLTTTSAAQI
-595 KVDVSVLDTNDIYK
+595 SVKVSVLDANDIYK

-733 VSAPIEVEAGQ
+733 VSAPVEVEAGQ
-744 PFTVSVTSEAA
+744 PFTVSVTSETA

-765 AVAGAAVYR
+765 AVSGAAVYR

-780 ADAAATGY
+780 AEAAATGY

-818 RTNTDEARYTVGA
+818 RTDTDEARYTVGA
-831 SVLVHVTAAG
+831 SVLVHVTAAS

-850 REELDAVY
+850 REKLDAVY
-858 NDEQHPESVFTA
+858 GDEQHPESVFTA

-876 QDAYNTAVAAID
+876 QDAYNTALAAID
-888 AAKTSGA
+888 AAKTSGE

-902 AIQTIKDLQSS
+902 AIQTIKGLQSS
-913 ADYNNKANLA
+913 ADSNNKANLA

-936 TKLDATATDT
+936 TKLDAAATDT

-979 ELAPAVSRKLTFRQ
+979 ELAPAVSRKLTFQQ
-993 DYSKVPAADQAAL
+993 DYSSVPAADQAAL

-1041 RSANYGTAYDRITEA
+1041 RSANYGTAYTQITEA
-1056 ASLTQNIVACVNPD
+1056 ASLTSVIACVNPD

-1091 VITGTGWRISDAS
+1091 VITGTGWSISDAS

-1140 SGLETGTTSR
+1140 SGLETDATSR

-1156 TSNYRGR
+1156 TSLYRGR
-1163 FPTQCNQVIPDTFLQ
+1163 FTTQCNQVIPDTFLQ
-1178 MTTGFDDVTVTV
+1178 MTTGFNDVTVTV
-1190 TWAPVGGDVQAAK
+1190 TWAPVGGDAQAAK
-1203 DAAITRLNTVKN
+1203 EAAITRLNTVKN
-1215 GLTGDGVQAAYDAGV
+1215 GLTGDGVQTAYDAGV

-1270 FTSDL
+1270 Y
-1275 WPDGKEYWDGQL
+1275 PVEDGAPWDGEL

-1305 AALEKKG
+1305 AALDKHG

-1328 LSQMDGGGESGWM
+1328 LSQMDGGDQSGWM

-1367 VIRIMYTRE
+1367 VIHIVYTRE
-1376 GLGADLGGT
+1376 GLGADVGGT
-1385 WGNSDTTLAALDI
+1385 WGNSDTTLTALDI
-1398 QGGKLLTRFAPGEA
+1398 QGGKLLTKFAPGEA
-1412 GNTYEYTLAIDGES
+1412 GNTYEYTLAISGES

-1461 RTQMIPVAAGDTIY
+1461 RTQTIPVAAGDTIY
-1475 VGCGEYAWPSMNKQE
+1475 VGCGEVAWPSMNKQGA
-1490 TEARDY
+1490 EAREY
-1496 TGTWYVLH
+1496 QGTWYVLH

-1509 AGASYVDGLIDALPD
+1509 AGASYVDGLIDALPA

-1545 AYEDLDKAEQAKVKA
+1545 AYEDLDKAEQGKVDTA
-1560 SKLEKV
+1560 ELEKV

-1578 AKTKIDALPEAG
+1578 AKAKIDALPDAG

-1595 ERDAVKAAQDAY
+1595 ESDAVKAAQDAY
-1607 DALSAEQ
+1607 DALTAEQ
-1614 KEYLTFAQAAKV
+1614 KDYLTFAQAAKV

-1637 AAPIKSVEALIDAI
+1637 AAPIKSVEELIDAI

-1672 TAAQQARVN
+1672 TAEQQAKVS
-1681 NYATLTA
+1681 NYAALTA
-1688 AETTY
+1688 AETAY
-1693 AKLVQDKADQD
+1693 AKLAADKADQD

-1710 AKIDAIGTVTLKSKK
+1710 AKINAIGTVTLDSKS
-1725 AIDEARKAYDKLT
+1725 AIDEARKAYGGLT
-1738 AAQQARVSNYATL
+1738 KTQQAKVSNYAAL

-1812 YAALTAAETTYA
+1812 YAALTAAETAYA
-1824 KLVTDKADQ
+1824 KLVADKADQ

-1891 VTDKADQDAADA
+1891 VQDKADQDAADA
-1903 VIAKIDAIGVVSRA
+1903 AIAKINAIGVVSRA
-1917 AKRRIDAARKAYDG
+1917 AKSRIDAARKAYDG

-1967 ADSTKP
+1967 VDSTKP